1 MVRKIVGNVGNRIEG
16 MGQDIEQWIILK
28 QRGFGK
34 EKGAFGIL

>member
-1 MVRKIVGNVGNRIEG
+1 MVRKIVGKVGNRIEE
-16 MGQDIEQWIILK
+16 MGQDIEQWIVLK